1 MQYFIRD
8 LRKEEYPLL
17 EIFLYNAIYI
27 PQGTIAPSRDI
38 IYKPEL
44 KIYFENFGKYQ
55 DDIALVYEADK
66 KIVAAIWVRIMNDY
80 GHIDDETPSLSI
92 SVLEEYR
99 GHGIGTKLLYEML
112 KRLKNDGY
120 KRVSLSVQKENYAF
134 KMYRK
139 AGFEVFRENN
149 EEYIM
154 VCYLNNY

>member
-1 MQYFIRD
+1 
-8 LRKEEYPLL
+8 
-17 EIFLYNAIYI
+17 
-27 PQGTIAPSRDI
+27 
-38 IYKPEL
+38 
-44 KIYFENFGKYQ
+44 
-55 DDIALVYEADK
+55 
-66 KIVAAIWVRIMNDY
+66 MNDY
-80 GHIDDETPSLSI
+80 GHIDDESPSLSI